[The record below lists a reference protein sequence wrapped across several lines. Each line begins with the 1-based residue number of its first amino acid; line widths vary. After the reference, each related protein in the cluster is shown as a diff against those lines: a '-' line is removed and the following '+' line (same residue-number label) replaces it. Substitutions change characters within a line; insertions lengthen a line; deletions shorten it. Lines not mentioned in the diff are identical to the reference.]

1 MQSFNQL
8 MDAARTRHLIEVGP
22 GWGQGRTLYGG
33 LTGALLLS
41 HILGLVGHE
50 RVLRSLTVSFVGPVS
65 VGQVELRG
73 EVLREGKSAL
83 QAEARILQDGQVCAV
98 MLASFGQPRASQIEV
113 SPQYEAPQVRSVA
126 QSYRIPYMEGRMPE
140 FFQRYDLHWA
150 RGKPPFAGASEPD
163 FAGWMRFHHEE
174 GEETERIDLP
184 HLVGLVDAWPPSVLP
199 LFKAP
204 AAAST
209 LTWTLEIID
218 WPGDM
223 QAQDYW
229 QYNVH
234 TDAAADG
241 YSHAQA
247 MVWDKHGNLVAIS
260 RQTVA
265 VFA

>member
-1 MQSFNQL
+1 MSASRKPLFQRLFN
-8 MDAARTRHLIEVGP
+8 IYP
-22 GWGQGRTLYGG
+22 GEEKQ
-33 LTGALLLS
+33 ALLFAF
-41 HILGLVGHE
+41 LGFIWAFGSTCGLKFADALKKAKVSIHVGVMPE
-50 RVLRSLTVSFVGPVS
+50 ETAYVSNWHLPSTHFLEAWGDARAWDGTASIVQPLI
-65 VGQVELRG
+65 QPLHG
-73 EVLREGKSAL
+73 EVSKTKVYRVVYAL
-83 QAEARILQDGQVCAV
+83 L
-98 MLASFGQPRASQIEV
+98 
-113 SPQYEAPQVRSVA
+113 
-126 QSYRIPYMEGRMPE
+126 
-140 FFQRYDLHWA
+140 
-150 RGKPPFAGASEPD
+150 
-163 FAGWMRFHHEE
+163 
-174 GEETERIDLP
+174 
-184 HLVGLVDAWPPSVLP
+184 WPVLP